1 MSSVDEVCG
10 LYQTTFLAE
19 PQGVWAA
26 PGRVN
31 LIGEHTDYNEGF
43 VLPFALA
50 QRALVA
56 AARKAER
63 GWTFVSAQLGE
74 TVEVAEDALV
84 PGLPGWAA
92 YLAGVVWALRT
103 SGHTVD
109 GGGRMVLSSDVPLGA
124 GLSSSAALECAAMAA
139 LCDLF
144 GLEIEPIERAKLS
157 RKVENEF
164 VGAPTGLMD
173 QAASTLCQAHRA
185 LFMDCRTLGFE
196 LVDLPL
202 SQAGLEAM
210 VLDTHTP
217 HAHVDGEYADRRR
230 ACDRA
235 ADLLR
240 VRALRDVEDLAGA
253 LARIGSDQVLVRRVR
268 HVVTENQ
275 RVLDA
280 VVAARAADFASLAK
294 LMDASHV
301 SMRDDFEITVP
312 TVDTAVEAARAAGAV
327 GARMTGGG
335 FGGCIVA
342 LVPAGATD
350 AVGGAVADA
359 FGRRGFAA
367 PTWFVASPSQGAARV
382 H

>member
-1 MSSVDEVCG
+1 MSSVDEVWR
-10 LYQTTFLAE
+10 LYETTFAAK

-56 AARKAER
+56 AARKDER
-63 GWTFVSAQLGE
+63 GWTFVSAQVGE
-74 TVEVAEDALV
+74 TVEVSEDALV

-92 YLAGVVWALRT
+92 YLAGVVWSLQT
-103 SGHTVD
+103 SGYAVD

-144 GLEIEPIERAKLS
+144 DLEIEPIDRAKLA
-157 RKVENEF
+157 RKAENEF

-173 QAASTLCQAHRA
+173 QAASTLCQADRA
-185 LFMDCRTLGFE
+185 LFLDCRTLGFE
-196 LVDLPL
+196 LVDLSL
-202 SQAGLEAM
+202 SKAGVEAM

-235 ADLLR
+235 AELLGAG
-240 VRALRDVEDLAGA
+240 ALRDVEDLAGA

-268 HVVTENQ
+268 HVVTENR

-312 TVDTAVEAARAAGAV
+312 TVDTAVEAARAAGAL

-350 AVGGAVADA
+350 AVGSAVADA

-367 PTWFVASPSQGAARV
+367 PTWFVAKPSQGAARV